1 MPLQTVK
8 TAQTHSIA
16 DEMVCKA
23 GTGQIFSTIQVT
35 AVAICTN
42 VDILPQ
48 RLGGTFLT
56 LVNAMTSATAR
67 RMYISRPRT
76 PTTNH
81 QGTLPVAPSARK
93 IPLSRHLW
101 ASGFREGRRL
111 GG

>member
-16 DEMVCKA
+16 DEMACKA

-35 AVAICTN
+35 AAALCTN

-48 RLGGTFLT
+48 RLGGDLLT
-56 LVNAMTSATAR
+56 LVNAMTAPTAR

-76 PTTNH
+76 TTTNH

-93 IPLSRHLW
+93 IPLSRHLS
-101 ASGFREGRRL
+101 AIGSR
-111 GG
+111 